1 MKNSVIFLAT
11 GFEEIEALTVVDVL
25 RRADLKCDMCS
36 IEEINVTGA
45 HGITVKADL
54 LISDLIDGDYSCL
67 ILPGGMPGATNLKE
81 NKKIIALVKSF
92 NKAGKLVAA
101 ICAAPIV
108 IDEAGIINGR
118 KITSFP
124 GLKPELKDCE
134 YQEQAVVVDDNLI
147 TSRGPATAIKF
158 ALKLVERLLNKEVS
172 EKLQESLLVNL
183 LENEIKKS

>member
-1 MKNSVIFLAT
+1 MKDSVIFLAN

-45 HGITVKADL
+45 HGITVRADL
-54 LISDLIDGDYSCL
+54 LISDLIKENYSCL

-81 NKKIIALVKSF
+81 NSEVIALVKSF

-108 IDEAGIINGR
+108 LNKAEIIKGR
-118 KITSFP
+118 RITSFP
-124 GLKPELKDCE
+124 GLEPELKECD
-134 YQEQAVVVDDNLI
+134 YQEQTVVVDDNLI

-158 ALKLVERLLNKEVS
+158 AIKLVEKLLSKEVS
-172 EKLQESLLVNL
+172 EKLQESLLVNF

>member
-1 MKNSVIFLAT
+1 MKNSVIFLAN

-45 HGITVKADL
+45 HGITVRADL
-54 LISDLIDGDYSCL
+54 LISNLIEEDYDCL

-81 NKKIIALVKSF
+81 NSEVIALVKSF
-92 NKAGKLVAA
+92 NKAEKLVAA

-108 IDEAGIINGR
+108 LKEAIIIKGR

-124 GLKPELKDCE
+124 GLKPELMGCA
-134 YQEQAVVVDDNLI
+134 YQEGTVVVDDNLI

-158 ALKLVERLLNKEVS
+158 AIKLVEKLLSKEVS
-172 EKLQESLLVNL
+172 EKLQESLLVNF